1 MDSGERR
8 QMLLARQYLTASA
21 EGAGQVCSD
30 LNGLQAQLFSYTRL
44 SLAARL
50 GGALPGRWEAG
61 LCKTWTVRGTLHLV
75 TAADLP
81 VYLHRDR
88 RRFLR
93 PVDQFAG
100 DELASAERKACFAQV
115 ILDSVDRGADSR
127 ESLRLACRSAGMT
140 AEEERS
146 LFDGWGGLLRAMAEA
161 GQLCHR
167 PTEEKRFFRCPPFVP
182 LDRESALLEQ
192 ARRYFTHFGPAT
204 IRDAAYFFALPQGQ
218 IRALLEH
225 LPVEAGVWQGQD
237 CFWIDDGRR
246 NFPAVPEC
254 LLLAGFDPL
263 LLGFAKKEGLF
274 VPPEFLRGVF
284 SPAGMVLPCLLVEGQ
299 GAARWKRRGGTVSVS
314 PFRIFTP
321 RQRRA
326 AEEEILR
333 RLPETRHI
341 LWQ

>member
-30 LNGLQAQLFSYTRL
+30 LNGLQAQLFSYTRM

-225 LPVEAGVWQGQD
+225 LPVEAGGWQGQD

>member
-1 MDSGERR
+1 M
-8 QMLLARQYLTASA
+8 
-21 EGAGQVCSD
+21 
-30 LNGLQAQLFSYTRL
+30 
-44 SLAARL
+44 
-50 GGALPGRWEAG
+50 
-61 LCKTWTVRGTLHLV
+61 
-75 TAADLP
+75 
-81 VYLHRDR
+81 
-88 RRFLR
+88 
-93 PVDQFAG
+93 
-100 DELASAERKACFAQV
+100 
-115 ILDSVDRGADSR
+115 
-127 ESLRLACRSAGMT
+127 
-140 AEEERS
+140 
-146 LFDGWGGLLRAMAEA
+146 
-161 GQLCHR
+161 
-167 PTEEKRFFRCPPFVP
+167 
-182 LDRESALLEQ
+182 
-192 ARRYFTHFGPAT
+192 
-204 IRDAAYFFALPQGQ
+204 
-218 IRALLEH
+218 
-225 LPVEAGVWQGQD
+225 WQGQD

-333 RLPETRHI
+333 RLPETRRI